1 MPHIFLA
8 ATPILKHMKKS
19 MKLIDDGI
27 MSTEH
32 LQDYLQENTD
42 FIVVGVVGSQGVGKS
57 TILNLLSEKKVTV
70 QLKQL

>member
-1 MPHIFLA
+1 
-8 ATPILKHMKKS
+8 MKKS
-19 MKLIDDGI
+19 MKLIDDGL

-57 TILNLLSEKKVTV
+57 TILNLLSEKKVTF
-70 QLKQL
+70 QSKQL